1 MQQKFKIFI
10 FALATVKNTV
20 ADIDTK
26 ATAKNC
32 FDEENLSETE
42 CRQEREVVNTGSLY
56 HFERR
61 NCTMSRSQIFEN
73 EFLEGAVN
81 QKWLAKWVGLGTL
94 TARKAVALEAE
105 RFGGPKGKNESKNR
119 M

>member
-1 MQQKFKIFI
+1 M
-10 FALATVKNTV
+10 
-20 ADIDTK
+20 
-26 ATAKNC
+26 
-32 FDEENLSETE
+32 
-42 CRQEREVVNTGSLY
+42 VNTGSLY

-81 QKWLAKWVGLGTL
+81 QKWLARWVGLGT
-94 TARKAVALEAE
+94 TTVRKAVALEAE

>member
-81 QKWLAKWVGLGTL
+81 QSGWPNG
-94 TARKAVALEAE
+94 
-105 RFGGPKGKNESKNR
+105 
-119 M
+119 

>member
-1 MQQKFKIFI
+1 MRRGVTGCPRRGGRWLQGATEGEASPLQQKANISIFR
-10 FALATVKNTV
+10 LATKKV

-26 ATAKNC
+26 T
-32 FDEENLSETE
+32 
-42 CRQEREVVNTGSLY
+42 
-56 HFERR
+56 
-61 NCTMSRSQIFEN
+61 
-73 EFLEGAVN
+73 
-81 QKWLAKWVGLGTL
+81 KWLAKWVGLGTL

>member
-1 MQQKFKIFI
+1 LQQEFKIFI

-73 EFLEGAVN
+73 EFLEGAEN
-81 QKWLAKWVGLGTL
+81 QVAGQMGRLGHDNREESGC
-94 TARKAVALEAE
+94 ARSREVWW
-105 RFGGPKGKNESKNR
+105 PKRKK
-119 M
+119 

>member
-81 QKWLAKWVGLGTL
+81 QKWLARWVGLGT
-94 TARKAVALEAE
+94 TVARKAIALEAE